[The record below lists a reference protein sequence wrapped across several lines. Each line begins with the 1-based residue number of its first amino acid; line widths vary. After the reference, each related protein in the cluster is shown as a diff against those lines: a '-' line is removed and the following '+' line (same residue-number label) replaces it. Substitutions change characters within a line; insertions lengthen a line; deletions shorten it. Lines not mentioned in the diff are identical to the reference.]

1 MAERRGGV
9 EFFVS
14 YTAADR
20 AWAEWIAWQLEAA
33 GYQVLL
39 QAWDFRPGDN
49 FIQRMDRAL
58 AEADRVLAVVSP
70 RYFASAY
77 ATDEWTAALVRR
89 AGEADRLLPVRI
101 EVSDLPPLIVNRIY
115 IDLVGLDAEA
125 AGAALL
131 AGLDRG
137 RRKPDQSPAFP
148 AVQAA
153 GAPNFPGLAPAISNL
168 PPRNSAFTGRE
179 PLLGRLRRQLTVGGA
194 GNGGPVAVL
203 AGALFGLGGVGKTQ
217 LALEYAHRY
226 GADYDLIWWIPSEDP
241 LAIPAM
247 LARLAARLGLASL
260 GDQEDLAAA
269 ALDTLRGRD
278 RWLLVFDNAEQPDQL
293 ARWQPTGGGGDLL
306 VTSRNPAWGA
316 LAQPIQV
323 EALDRAEAVALLLRR
338 TPDQDQIAADGL
350 AEQLGDLPLA
360 LEQAAAYLEQTGMP
374 LVTYLAAYQRR
385 HQQLLARGRPVAY
398 HGQVD
403 TTWQLSIDR
412 LDPAGIE
419 LLELCAFLA
428 PEAIPLELFSVSPE
442 WLPAALATVIAE
454 DGELGIQEAAG
465 ACYRYSL
472 VARDHTGIRVHR
484 LVQQVVR
491 ARLADQDRQAR
502 TTTAVELLA
511 AAFPPANELRDP
523 ASWPRC
529 AQLLPH
535 ALAAA
540 DHAQAAGLAAA
551 TTAGVLGRAGSYLHL
566 RRRAEY
572 AAARE
577 LLERALSVYQTAVD
591 SDDPE
596 VADIL
601 HSLGFVLRDLG
612 DLTGARTHLEC
623 AVSIQEATL
632 GPDHAEV
639 GLTLETLGRV
649 LRDQGELAD
658 ARTQLERADRIL
670 TAALGPDHRW
680 VGRNLDY
687 LGLVLRDGG
696 DLAGARTQ
704 LEHALRIQEAA
715 LGPEHPWV
723 GRILGDL
730 GAVLRDQ
737 GDLVG
742 GRADLEQ
749 ALTIYE
755 AVFGPDHPHVGG
767 ILENLGRLLHAQGDL
782 AGARAH
788 LERALIIFE
797 TAVGPDHPWVG
808 GTLHSLGGVLRDQ
821 GDDASGG
828 AYLERAEAILQ
839 AAIGDSRATRLLEGL

>member
-9 EFFVS
+9 DLFVS

-49 FIQRMDRAL
+49 FIQRMDQAL
-58 AEADRVLAVVSP
+58 AEADRVLAVLSP

-89 AGEADRLLPVRI
+89 AGEAERLLPVRI
-101 EVSDLPPLIVNRIY
+101 EASDLPPLIANRIY

-131 AGLDRG
+131 AGLGRE
-137 RRKPDQSPAFP
+137 RRKPDRPPAFP

-153 GAPNFPGLAPAISNL
+153 GAPGFPGLAPAISNL
-168 PPRNSAFTGRE
+168 PPRNPAFTGRE
-179 PLLGRLRRQLTVGGA
+179 PLLARLNRQLTVSGGS
-194 GNGGPVAVL
+194 GGPVAVL

-226 GADYDLIWWIPSEDP
+226 AADYDLIWWIPSEDP

-293 ARWQPTGGGGDLL
+293 ARWQPSGGGGHLL

-323 EALDRAEAVALLLRR
+323 EALDRAEAITLLLGR
-338 TPDQDQIAADGL
+338 TPDQDQVAAGEL

-360 LEQAAAYLEQTGMP
+360 LEQASAYLEQTGMP
-374 LVTYLAAYQRR
+374 LATYLAAYQRR
-385 HQQLLARGRPVAY
+385 RQQLLAKGRPVAY

-412 LDPAGIE
+412 LDQAGIE

-428 PEAIPLELFSVSPE
+428 PEAIPLELFTATPKR
-442 WLPAALATVIAE
+442 LPPALATGLTE
-454 DGELGIQEAAG
+454 DGDLGIQEAVG
-465 ACYRYSL
+465 ACYQYSL

-484 LVQQVVR
+484 LIQQVVR
-491 ARLADQDRQAR
+491 GRLADHDRQAR
-502 TTTAVELLA
+502 TATAVELLA
-511 AAFPPANELRDP
+511 AAFPPVNELRDP
-523 ASWPRC
+523 TCWPRC

-551 TTAGVLGRAGSYLHL
+551 TTASVLRRAGSYLHL

-572 AAARE
+572 TAARE
-577 LLERALSVYQTAVD
+577 LLERALSLYQTAVD
-591 SDDPE
+591 SDDPQ
-596 VADIL
+596 VAGIL
-601 HSLGFVLRDLG
+601 HSLGLVLRDQG
-612 DLTGARTHLEC
+612 DLTGARTYL
-623 AVSIQEATL
+623 ANALAIQEATL
-632 GPDHAEV
+632 GPDHVEV

-649 LRDQGELAD
+649 LRDQGDLAD
-658 ARTQLERADRIL
+658 ARAQHERADRIL

-696 DLAGARTQ
+696 DLAGARAQ
-704 LEHALRIQEAA
+704 LERALMIQQAA

-723 GRILGDL
+723 GRILGNL

-737 GDLVG
+737 GDLAD
-742 GRADLEQ
+742 GRADLER

-755 AVFGPDHPHVGG
+755 AAFGPDHPHVGG
-767 ILENLGRLLHAQGDL
+767 ILENLGRLLHTQGDL
-782 AGARAH
+782 PGARTH
-788 LERALIIFE
+788 LERALVIFE
-797 TAVGPDHPWVG
+797 TAVGPNHPWVG
-808 GTLHSLGGVLRDQ
+808 GTLHSLGRVLGDQ
-821 GDDASGG
+821 GDVAGG
-828 AYLERAEAILQ
+828 RACLERAQTILQ
-839 AAIGDSRATRLLEGL
+839 AAIGDSRAARLLEGL